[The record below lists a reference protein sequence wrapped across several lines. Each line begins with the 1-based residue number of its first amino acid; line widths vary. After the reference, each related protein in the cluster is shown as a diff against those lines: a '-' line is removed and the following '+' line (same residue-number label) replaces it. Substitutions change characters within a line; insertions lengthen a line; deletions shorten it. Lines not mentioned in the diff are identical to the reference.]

1 MPGGPYDSSLTRV
14 QPVFRQLHRLDP
26 TGVSWLGRLLASG
39 SRARDLGVAGR
50 EASWT
55 GQLTRPPIF
64 EYQAEAPVDY
74 LRCLVQRPDRILDAT
89 QADTSLL
96 SELSPAAAKRRR
108 QLAEGDA
115 EVVAEALRKLSA
127 GRAGRYWW
135 VLEGPTSVDCVLMA
149 EQVTVFIEG
158 KRTEPHLTGGTTWD
172 RHRHQVFRNLDCLRA
187 MPGRAAQ
194 YYVLLLVEEHSPAMA
209 EARELDGAYPVA
221 RDSWPH
227 LDNRQAEGLFS
238 RYLGYATWQQIAG
251 GLRLPKT
258 TDEARRLGLT
268 GPCEEA
274 G

>member
-26 TGVSWLGRLLASG
+26 TGISWLGRLLALG
-39 SRARDLGVAGR
+39 SRVRDLGVAGR

-55 GQLTRPPIF
+55 GQLVRPPIF

-96 SELSPAAAKRRR
+96 SELSPAAASKRC
-108 QLAEGDA
+108 QLADGDA
-115 EVVAEALRKLSA
+115 DVMAEALRKLSA
-127 GRAGRYWW
+127 SGIGRHWW

-187 MPGRAAQ
+187 MPGLAAQ
-194 YYVLLLVEEHSPAMA
+194 YYVLLLVDEQSPAAA
-209 EARELDGAYPVA
+209 EARELDGTYLVA

-227 LDNRQAEGLFS
+227 LDDHQAEGLFS
-238 RYLGYATWQQIAG
+238 HYLGYGTWQQITG
-251 GLRLPKT
+251 KLHLPQT
-258 TDEARRLGLT
+258 ADEARRLGLT
-268 GPCEEA
+268 GPCEA
-274 G
+274 RS